1 MTKREEEKHVTICHI
16 FWIGRMLMSWA
27 AENGL
32 SFHYWKRVRRKYW
45 RFQKRKEKSLAAPV
59 SRDDCHAV
67 NCHTGDNR
75 RKKERSP
82 IRQSTGHDRRPKRQ
96 PPSLDTALEKRKI
109 MCARGYLFFAR
120 EDFLEQY
127 MTGGH
132 KERKAPVSYTVP
144 CGSLPRF
151 ANHTAA

>member
-1 MTKREEEKHVTICHI
+1 MEAANKEEKSASSNE
-16 FWIGRMLMSWA
+16 FNA
-27 AENGL
+27 AD
-32 SFHYWKRVRRKYW
+32 RKN
-45 RFQKRKEKSLAAPV
+45 
-59 SRDDCHAV
+59 H
-67 NCHTGDNR
+67 
-75 RKKERSP
+75 ER
-82 IRQSTGHDRRPKRQ
+82 
-96 PPSLDTALEKRKI
+96 
-109 MCARGYLFFAR
+109 ARTVYAR